1 MDCRS
6 SDELL
11 VYSML
16 IVDLCIYRTP
26 VTYRIAAQVVILEV
40 SNVHACQKWTS
51 TEVSMG
57 ACFLD
62 TESGEVHPPSH
73 LGLLPHPPSFPATL
87 RCHSSPIILL
97 T

>member
-11 VYSML
+11 VYIML

-40 SNVHACQKWTS
+40 SNVHS
-51 TEVSMG
+51 
-57 ACFLD
+57 
-62 TESGEVHPPSH
+62 
-73 LGLLPHPPSFPATL
+73 LPKMDQH
-87 RCHSSPIILL
+87 
-97 T
+97 